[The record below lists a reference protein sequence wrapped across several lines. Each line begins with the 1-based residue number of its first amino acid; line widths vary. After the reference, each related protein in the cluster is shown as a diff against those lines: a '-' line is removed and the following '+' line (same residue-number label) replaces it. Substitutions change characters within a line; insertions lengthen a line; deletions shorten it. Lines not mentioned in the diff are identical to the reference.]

1 MILKRGEKYMEFCDK
16 YNEDLEVVFEMCRAR
31 IRCFPEPF
39 IETGLEYIDMFNP
52 LKVKK
57 GNYICYLLPFWL
69 RKPFEIDR
77 ETSRT
82 LSMINIFKMLYF
94 FIQDDIIDSDKP
106 EQYSYL
112 LPLANLFF
120 VEFYGLY
127 QDLMSDY
134 PDFWPYVKRYFNDWA
149 ISNDFEKNNSK
160 SRHINLSSIDLS
172 ILAKKAAPIKLS
184 ACAVCFLSGDKHYIE
199 DLDKQI
205 DYALITLQ
213 LVDDWTDKY
222 KDFKEGSFTQV
233 LGEIMGFCD
242 IEEFTDLRKADINR
256 AAFFSDIPQKIY
268 NIAEKH
274 RDQISSFTIEIPDL
288 TLFHEMLIKS
298 IENIISN
305 IDNQK
310 KNILRGGFA
319 NLLENSLEN
328 K

>member
-1 MILKRGEKYMEFCDK
+1 MILKRGEKYMEFYDK
-16 YNEDLEVVFEMCRAR
+16 YIEDLEIVFEMCRER

-69 RKPFEIDR
+69 RKPFEIDK
-77 ETSRT
+77 ETSRV

-106 EQYSYL
+106 EQYSHL

-134 PDFWPYVKRYFNDWA
+134 PDFWTYVKRYFNDWA
-149 ISNDFEKNNSK
+149 VSNDFEKNNSK
-160 SRHINLSSIDLS
+160 SRDINLSAVDLS

-184 ACAVCFLSGDKHYIE
+184 ACAVCSLSSKKDYID

-222 KDFKEGSFTQV
+222 KDFEEGSFTHV
-233 LGEIMGFCD
+233 LGEIMDFCD
-242 IEEFTDLRKADINR
+242 IEDFTNLKKADINR
-256 AAFFSDIPQKIY
+256 AAFFSDIPDKIY
-268 NIAEKH
+268 SIAKNH
-274 RDQISSFTIEIPDL
+274 RQKISSFSIEIPDII
-288 TLFHEMLIKS
+288 LFHEILIKS
-298 IENIISN
+298 IEDIISN
-305 IDNQK
+305 INNQK

-319 NLLENSLEN
+319 NFLENNS